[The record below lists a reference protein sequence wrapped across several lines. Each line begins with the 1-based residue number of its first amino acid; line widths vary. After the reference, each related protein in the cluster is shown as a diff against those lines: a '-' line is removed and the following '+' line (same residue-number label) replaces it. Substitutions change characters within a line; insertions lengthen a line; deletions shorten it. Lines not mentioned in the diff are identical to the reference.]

1 MMNKGKKDIKI
12 RKMGLVCGILA
23 CIVGIGTAG
32 ATTMCMTADTTAI
45 ILDPSG
51 NGTDSSHPTSNTWSV
66 TLRNGNIVS
75 GISTCNSTS
84 GSWATAFPEYNDV
97 FSQGT
102 SGVHCWC
109 RMTKPVRS
117 AWVFRDSRSS
127 ASECASNCAVYCGDG
142 VRALADFRRSVFGS
156 AGQ

>member
-45 ILDPSG
+45 ILDPSVG
-51 NGTDSSHPTSNTWSV
+51 GTSYDSDETEKTWSV
-66 TLRNGNIVS
+66 TFRYGTVS
-75 GISTCNSTS
+75 GIATCNSTA
-84 GSWATAFPEYNDV
+84 GNWGTAHGEYNNV
-97 FSQGT
+97 FTLGT
-102 SGVHCWC
+102 NGVNCWC
-109 RMTKPVRS
+109 RMLSPVRS
-117 AWVFRDSRSS
+117 SWIAGLV
-127 ASECASNCAVYCGDG
+127 ASTEQYCASICADNCGLNIRSVQE
-142 VRALADFRRSVFGS
+142 FRRAMYTT